1 MTKPTSPAPRHLWVV
16 AVLSLLWN
24 SMGALDYT
32 MTETRN
38 AAYLKDFTP
47 EQLAYFTSFPKWVIA
62 TWALAVWGGV
72 AGSVALFWR
81 SRWAATIFLVSLVSM
96 LITFAHNYL
105 LSDGYR
111 IMGGA
116 GAAAFTATIVG
127 VGVLVLAYARR
138 MAQRGVLR

>member
-1 MTKPTSPAPRHLWVV
+1 MTTPTSPTPRHLWIV

-62 TWALAVWGGV
+62 TWALGVWGSV
-72 AGSVALFWR
+72 AGSLALLAR
-81 SRWAATIFLVSLVSM
+81 SKWAASAFSVSLVAM
-96 LITFAHNYL
+96 LLTFVHNYL
-105 LSDGYR
+105 LSNGYA
-111 IMGGA
+111 IMGGV
-116 GAAAFTATIVG
+116 GAAAFTATIVA
-127 VGVLVLAYARR
+127 VGVALVVYARR
-138 MAQRGVLR
+138 MVQRGVLR